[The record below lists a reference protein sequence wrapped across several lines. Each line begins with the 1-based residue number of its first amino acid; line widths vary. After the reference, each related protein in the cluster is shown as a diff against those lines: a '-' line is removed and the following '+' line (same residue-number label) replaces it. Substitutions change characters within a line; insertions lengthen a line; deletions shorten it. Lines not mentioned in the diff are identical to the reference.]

1 MVLTPPILVRFLFS
15 LLSQSGTS
23 LVGSNGVQWDQIS
36 IYKLVKSVS
45 NVGKFTVTLKSDFIQ
60 IKIEE
65 VNKIGN
71 YYFRNLRFYNIY
83 FFSITYTISFLQP
96 YGGTKLF

>member
-1 MVLTPPILVRFLFS
+1 M
-15 LLSQSGTS
+15 
-23 LVGSNGVQWDQIS
+23 
-36 IYKLVKSVS
+36 S
-45 NVGKFTVTLKSDFIQ
+45 NVGKFTVTLKSDLIQ

-83 FFSITYTISFLQP
+83 FFFVYKKSFLQP
-96 YGGTKLF
+96 YGDIGQVFENFELFRCQFSTLI